1 MSTPIN
7 PAPIPASA
15 RKPRDPLILL
25 PIFYVVFVLGISGL
39 AWHASNALQTPAPTG
54 SQIPPTSPPA
64 TNPNQREE
72 DELNRLKTKLDL
84 QQDYLE
90 KRTVQIDK
98 RSDDLEHLIVEM
110 TVGSGIYTLL
120 LGLFAYFSLK
130 AIKADAHADLANIR
144 DLLNDF
150 KKNEFADF
158 RKDLQASATREIEH
172 ARAEFDSFRSEVR
185 NDIPE
190 LYGMARSLGV
200 ILERIRRQ
208 VDLSRNWKSRATYDA
223 LLEEQRQ
230 TILIAEMTVAG
241 FDYFGLPAS
250 SRFRSVA
257 GEIYLNLAAF
267 YASRSRKTGADKKF
281 NQEDMKRAFLY
292 IDRACSTDP
301 DNPRSFYQRAALLL
315 MDVIKEGD
323 SPSKEQM
330 DKAAADLDQSL
341 AIDPA
346 FTRSL
351 YNMAW
356 VLRRRNDLPRA
367 IELLTKIIDARQ
379 TLKREDRGEGLI
391 NALVNRACYRAL
403 LLGTL
408 PPDAEKRA
416 DIQAVAA
423 LVLADCEAACE
434 EGKLYGA
441 EAYCRTSL
449 SREFGP
455 KGDLFD
461 VGSRLLSSSVAKLIA
476 CA

>member
-1 MSTPIN
+1 MNPG
-7 PAPIPASA
+7 PAPA
-15 RKPRDPLILL
+15 RRSKDLLDLL
-25 PIFYVVFVLGISGL
+25 PILYVAFFLGFFGL
-39 AWHASNALQTPAPTG
+39 AWHTSHAMQVPAPTHA
-54 SQIPPTSPPA
+54 QDVPISPSA
-64 TNPNQREE
+64 TNPHQAEV
-72 DELNRLKTKLDL
+72 DELVRLKTELDL

-90 KRTVQIDK
+90 KRSAQVDK
-98 RSDDLEHLIVEM
+98 RADDLEHLIVEM

-130 AIKADAHADLANIR
+130 AIKSDAQTDLKTIR
-144 DLLNDF
+144 DLLSDF

-158 RKDLQASATREIEH
+158 REDLQASATREIEL
-172 ARAEFDSFRSEVR
+172 ARTEFDSFRSEVR

-250 SRFRSVA
+250 SRFRSA
-257 GEIYLNLAAF
+257 AAEIYLNLAAF
-267 YASRSRKTGADKKF
+267 YASRSRKTSADKKF

-292 IDRACSTDP
+292 IDRACFTDP
-301 DNPRSFYQRAALLL
+301 NNPRSFYQRAAMLL
-315 MDVIKEGD
+315 MDVTKEGD
-323 SPSKEQM
+323 RPSKEQM
-330 DKAAADLDQSL
+330 DNAAADLDQSL
-341 AIDPA
+341 AIDPG

-356 VLRRRNDLPRA
+356 ILRRRNDLPRA
-367 IELLTKIIDARQ
+367 IELLTKIVDARQ
-379 TLKREDRGEGLI
+379 SLKREDRGEGLI

-408 PPDAEKRA
+408 SPDAEKQP
-416 DIQAVAA
+416 DIQKVSA
-423 LVLADCEAACE
+423 LILADCEAACE
-434 EGKLYGA
+434 EGKLYGV
-441 EAYCRTSL
+441 EDYCRESL
-449 SREFGP
+449 SREFAP
-455 KGDLFD
+455 KGDLFEI
-461 VGSRLLSSSVAKLIA
+461 GSRLLSSSVPRLVA